1 MTTDNIFGNDIL
13 NGDLTTSLVPELGTE
28 NILIDT
34 APTEIS
40 LLDPLNQ
47 ELSLTEPE
55 IISDEIDFDNNSF
68 NNTASSFNNIAVFN
82 IDPLIAA
89 NAEEFQVNGIDVN
102 DTSFAP
108 PQSQLQFQGGF
119 GDYDGGDDVPLEI
132 KDTEGNVVETFKL
145 TGEGQATLYRDEEH
159 QYVFFSGTDETTIV
173 DIDSVSNIKFGDY
186 IGDSLEI
193 ETSGS
198 IEGGDIVLNNPDEN
212 GLVLNS
218 KGSSTLSGSKYSIIK
233 LDGFSELSAPY
244 SYARGSIDINDLGQV
259 VGVTADSDIL
269 LYDSGEIVNL
279 GTSRLPGV
287 PGDINTESV
296 AINDLGQIIGR
307 STYVID
313 SKGSPVRSFLYDDG
327 QISSINA
334 LGNFGAD
341 VSVRVY
347 DINNSGQI
355 VGYANNGLPVGNNNY
370 KALAFVLNE
379 NGVSSLEPISQG
391 YVYPKNQLGANWSI
405 AKSINDSGQI
415 AGDASDYTFDSPTS
429 TSYGVLYNSS
439 SPTNLG
445 MFDYDGPG
453 AGGSTAYSLN
463 NLGQVVG
470 YSFSNAGIRPFLY
483 SEGELID
490 FGISPYAEYSAAVD
504 INDLSQVIGFSEFRS
519 EYSGTITSSGFIYEN
534 GNLTGL
540 NRLIPRDSGWIIEQ
554 PEAIN
559 NKGQIVGFGN
569 KGAFLLDPIKSLD
582 SKVTVSNI
590 STFGDTVVLQGNEI
604 TLTGNAITTQG
615 GEITFDGA
623 TKVNSNL
630 TIDSSVTEDEVITD
644 GGDITFTGTVDA
656 ASAGSGNLRLQAGT
670 GNILFE
676 DTVGGEATFNNINV
690 LGADIVTATAD
701 ITSDQVIRINATG
714 DIVTQNITSENGRV
728 VFSSE
733 QKSISTLDITS
744 GKEERDN
751 IVLQAGDSVS
761 TRNLSANELGVVR
774 IASGQYLEEDS
785 TVVGDITTESI
796 TGKQIRVD
804 STGNFTATADA
815 LAHDGNVVVNAKQ
828 NITAENITATNG
840 NVRLI
845 SEEKSI
851 TTKDIFTIIP
861 EAVTDEEKTR
871 KGNIILEAIEGVT
884 TANLNAP
891 ESGVVRITSGKIVEN
906 DTETLEDDTILVGDI
921 STQSITGKAVRA
933 VGTGSFTATGDI
945 TAYDGRI
952 TVAVTNDV
960 NTKNINS
967 LANSINLI
975 STEGAVTVDGDLNSE
990 KGGISIH
997 AANDILT
1004 QKIRSFDG
1012 VVALSSY
1019 DGEITI
1025 EDDINAVRGN
1035 VTIAAKEGVEVA
1047 NVTTGVGEVN
1057 IGSGKNI
1064 VANGNIS
1071 TNVGYVNLKA
1081 GGVLDVKNVTTNDG
1095 YISLGA
1101 DSNVEIQSLATSS
1114 GAINLVSAT
1123 GDVAVA
1129 GSINTEGSYVA
1140 IEAALEII
1148 ASAIEA
1154 NGGSIDLVANSDF
1167 GGVGLIATDPNTT
1180 TDVNSTVNE
1189 NLDNLSPEQ
1198 GAAFSEIVSD
1208 VVYYSRPVGEFLIGA
1223 LYATVVNNTSEVFEA
1238 GQFLLQ
1244 YPLAL
1249 TDRDRKYWTQVINN
1263 QSTAFKL
1270 GVELAN
1276 AASIVQGIIEIVSGG
1291 GTFLGGAALCTV
1303 GAGATFGISC
1313 AAGAPAMVTGAAISA
1328 HGLSL
1333 IKNGLENDT
1342 DANLIDDLLA
1352 PQKMASTG
1360 GADGIDGLAKKTGIS
1375 GDSIKKVYGDVSS
1388 NDIEL
1393 LGNKLDKNLAEHLFN
1408 KGDDGSTGSQLVNNV
1423 SDTLKKVGNDNVAIE
1438 SIKSILRKNK
1448 NGKLN
1453 DSKTETAF
1461 SEAADFLGR
1470 YEGRVSGDFP
1480 TRFADAQGKKGAIQ
1494 ARSEIRTAESIL
1506 DGDSP
1511 LGSNVSK
1518 VEGIPTDVSNTG
1530 IPTPDYRITDVSGIS
1545 RLSEIKT
1552 PNQALLDTTNNFDR
1566 NLKKAVNQVK
1576 IKGSKDANAYITMDY
1591 SLQPSTN
1598 MSRDRIKQYTESILN
1613 TSDRQGRKGIEFV
1626 EFIEIL
1632 YKDTAGQSQRLF
1644 LQVRNGILEII
1655 N

>member
-55 IISDEIDFDNNSF
+55 IISDEINFDNNSF
-68 NNTASSFNNIAVFN
+68 NNTVSSFNNIARFN
-82 IDPLIAA
+82 ADPLITA

-145 TGEGQATLYRDEEH
+145 TGEGQATLYRDEEY
-159 QYVFFSGTDETTIV
+159 QYVFFSGTDETTDV
-173 DIDSVSNIKFGDY
+173 DIDSTSNIKFGDY

-193 ETSGS
+193 QTTGS
-198 IEGGDIVLNNPDEN
+198 IEGGNIVLNNPDET
-212 GLVLNS
+212 GLVL
-218 KGSSTLSGSKYSIIK
+218 KSGIENNNTNNTFTSGYKITDLGNVYVN
-233 LDGFSELSAPY
+233 
-244 SYARGSIDINDLGQV
+244 DINDKGQATGYFYALYENNLGRTSRTSK
-259 VGVTADSDIL
+259 GFI
-269 LYDSGEIVNL
+269 YNDSGFNVVEQHLWTTIY
-279 GTSRLPGV
+279 
-287 PGDINTESV
+287 
-296 AINDLGQIIGR
+296 AINDSGDIVGDFADIQQYPWQNPIPADIRSFYTYEGQSFEPLNGFPYKADRLKDINNLGVVVGYDQVKQDYSTNRIWEDTVIYQEDRRERLFINNDNKAEAINDIGQIIGY
-307 STYVID
+307 SDDTKQSFIYGDGTVTVIE
-313 SKGSPVRSFLYDDG
+313 KLPEHRYNIA
-327 QISSINA
+327 Q
-334 LGNFGAD
+334 
-341 VSVRVY
+341 
-347 DINNSGQI
+347 DI
-355 VGYANNGLPVGNNNY
+355 
-370 KALAFVLNE
+370 
-379 NGVSSLEPISQG
+379 
-391 YVYPKNQLGANWSI
+391 
-405 AKSINDSGQI
+405 
-415 AGDASDYTFDSPTS
+415 
-429 TSYGVLYNSS
+429 
-439 SPTNLG
+439 
-445 MFDYDGPG
+445 
-453 AGGSTAYSLN
+453 N

-470 YSFSNAGIRPFLY
+470 HYGIVKTVGGNLSAEAFLY
-483 SEGELID
+483 SDGIIQDLGID
-490 FGISPYAEYSAAVD
+490 AYETG
-504 INDLSQVIGFSEFRS
+504 INDNGQIVISSKGSKPFIYQNGVLTNLNSLINSEFR
-519 EYSGTITSSGFIYEN
+519 N
-534 GNLTGL
+534 A
-540 NRLIPRDSGWIIEQ
+540 GWYLQSAVE
-554 PEAIN
+554 IN
-559 NKGQIVGFGN
+559 NKGQIIGQAWFQGENRGVILSPPSTPSYINVG
-569 KGAFLLDPIKSLD
+569 
-582 SKVTVSNI
+582 NI
-590 STFGDTVVLQGNEI
+590 STFGDTVLLQGNEI
-604 TLTGNAITTQG
+604 TLTGNAITTNG
-615 GEITFDGA
+615 GEITFDSA
-623 TKVNSNL
+623 TTVNGNL
-630 TIDSSVTEDEVITD
+630 TIDSSVTEESVITD
-644 GGDITFTGTVDA
+644 GGDITFTGTLDA

-701 ITSDQVIRINATG
+701 ITSDQVIRINSTG
-714 DIVTQNITSENGRV
+714 DIVTRNITSDNGRV
-728 VFSSE
+728 VLSSE

-744 GKEERDN
+744 GSEERDN

-804 STGNFTATADA
+804 STGNFTTTADA

-840 NVRLI
+840 NVRLT

-851 TTKDIFTIIP
+851 TTKDISTIIP
-861 EAVTDEEKTR
+861 EALTDEEKTR
-871 KGNIILEAIEGVT
+871 KGNIILEAIEGIT
-884 TANLNAP
+884 TENLNAP
-891 ESGVVRITSGKIVEN
+891 ESGVVRITSGDIVKN
-906 DTETLEDDTILVGDI
+906 DTETLEDDTVLIGDI

-945 TAYDGRI
+945 IAHDGKI

-997 AANDILT
+997 AANDIAT

-1025 EDDINAVRGN
+1025 EDDLNAVRGN

-1249 TDRDRKYWTQVINN
+1249 TDRDRRYWTQVINN

-1313 AAGAPAMVTGAAISA
+1313 TAGAPAMVTGAAVFT

-1333 IKNGLENDT
+1333 IKNGIENDT

-1352 PQKMASTG
+1352 PQKMESTG
-1360 GADGIDGLAKKTGIS
+1360 GSNAARGLAQKIGVNPDRVDRVENALEVLGTKKIEQLEGRLNFTETRFRRDTSGQLVSTKENVKLLDRVLGKSKELVYNISKAFDLVDDKAKGINDVDGI
-1375 GDSIKKVYGDVSS
+1375 
-1388 NDIEL
+1388 NDIRATIKQNRDRNNKPQLINDTEL
-1393 LGNKLDKNLAEHLFN
+1393 NTALIENNNFIKQYQGRASGAFANRFGKANSSRLN
-1408 KGDDGSTGSQLVNNV
+1408 STEARG
-1423 SDTLKKVGNDNVAIE
+1423 E
-1438 SIKSILRKNK
+1438 
-1448 NGKLN
+1448 LN
-1453 DSKTETAF
+1453 TAK
-1461 SEAADFLGR
+1461 D
-1470 YEGRVSGDFP
+1470 
-1480 TRFADAQGKKGAIQ
+1480 
-1494 ARSEIRTAESIL
+1494 IL
-1506 DGDSP
+1506 DGNTV
-1511 LGSNVSK
+1511 LGNDVKLRGLSEKTNTQKNPEYLATMFDGNTRLVEVKTLTGK
-1518 VEGIPTDVSNTG
+1518 VERNFNSRLENAISQITGNRTITNPTKNG
-1530 IPTPDYRITDVSGIS
+1530 YIRLDYRQANPTNRQPNWWFEKTKNVLENTDDGNIIPGI
-1545 RLSEIKT
+1545 
-1552 PNQALLDTTNNFDR
+1552 D
-1566 NLKKAVNQVK
+1566 V
-1576 IKGSKDANAYITMDY
+1576 
-1591 SLQPSTN
+1591 
-1598 MSRDRIKQYTESILN
+1598 
-1613 TSDRQGRKGIEFV
+1613 V
-1626 EFIEIL
+1626 EYVEIL
-1632 YKDTAGQSQRLF
+1632 YKNKANEVKTL
-1644 LQVRNGILEII
+1644 LVQVENGIVK
-1655 N
+1655 

>member
-1 MTTDNIFGNDIL
+1 MTTENIFGNDIL

-34 APTEIS
+34 APSEIS
-40 LLDPLNQ
+40 LIDPLNQ

-55 IISDEIDFDNNSF
+55 IISDEIDLDNNSF
-68 NNTASSFNNIAVFN
+68 NNTASSFNNIAIAN

-89 NAEEFQVNGIDVN
+89 NAEEFQVNGIDIN

-145 TGEGQATLYRDEEH
+145 TGEGQATLYRDEEY

-198 IEGGDIVLNNPDEN
+198 IEGGDIVLSEPDET
-212 GLVLNS
+212 GLVLKSGLGNS
-218 KGSSTLSGSKYSIIK
+218 N
-233 LDGFSELSAPY
+233 DSE
-244 SYARGSIDINDLGQV
+244 
-259 VGVTADSDIL
+259 
-269 LYDSGEIVNL
+269 
-279 GTSRLPGV
+279 
-287 PGDINTESV
+287 
-296 AINDLGQIIGR
+296 IIG
-307 STYVID
+307 
-313 SKGSPVRSFLYDDG
+313 YD
-327 QISSINA
+327 
-334 LGNFGAD
+334 
-341 VSVRVY
+341 Y
-347 DINNSGQI
+347 
-355 VGYANNGLPVGNNNY
+355 
-370 KALAFVLNE
+370 
-379 NGVSSLEPISQG
+379 
-391 YVYPKNQLGANWSI
+391 
-405 AKSINDSGQI
+405 
-415 AGDASDYTFDSPTS
+415 
-429 TSYGVLYNSS
+429 
-439 SPTNLG
+439 TNLG
-445 MFDYDGPG
+445 FG
-453 AGGSTAYSLN
+453 AALDIN

-470 YSFSNAGIRPFLY
+470 LISANPESRSKSFGNLFPARDDRSFIYKNNTVEIIDHLDGYTRSIAHAINDLGQVAGY
-483 SEGELID
+483 SETDEVFSTRAFFYDGTDTINLGIISGAIRSDTYAINNSGYVAGTSKGKTKIDYVFLSQGFDLTTIDSLPDFEHRTTYINDLNDSGEIVGALNSREGYKDPTINA
-490 FGISPYAEYSAAVD
+490 FIISEGQYKELGVLPGYHYSIAHSINNSGQVVGEAWYPYNSNFPHRAFFYDGDTIQSLGVLTGGNNSIAYD
-504 INDLSQVIGFSEFRS
+504 INDLGKIVGSSNSSIGNRAVL
-519 EYSGTITSSGFIYEN
+519 YDDGKIVD
-534 GNLTGL
+534 L
-540 NRLIPRDSGWIIEQ
+540 NDWIEPDDGIILKQ
-554 PEAIN
+554 ARAIN
-559 NKGQIVGFGN
+559 NQGQIVGHGKVGN
-569 KGAFLLDPIKSLD
+569 LMTAFLLNPIYGASN
-582 SKVTVSNI
+582 SKITVGNI
-590 STFGDTVVLQGNEI
+590 STFGDTVLLQGNEI
-604 TLTGNAITTQG
+604 TLSGNAITTNG
-615 GEITFDGA
+615 GEITFDGK
-623 TKVNSNL
+623 TKVNGNL
-630 TIDSSVTEDEVITD
+630 TISSSVTEDEVITD

-670 GNILFE
+670 SNVLFE
-676 DTVGGEATFNNINV
+676 DTVGNEATFRNINV

-714 DIVTQNITSENGRV
+714 DIVTQNITSDNGRV

-744 GKEERDN
+744 GKEEKDN
-751 IVLQAGDSVS
+751 IVLQAGDSIS

-804 STGNFTATADA
+804 STGNFIATADA

-840 NVRLI
+840 NVRLT
-845 SEEKSI
+845 SEEKSL
-851 TTKDIFTIIP
+851 TAKDIFTVPP

-871 KGNIILEAIEGVT
+871 KGNIILEAIEGVA
-884 TANLNAP
+884 TANLNAL
-891 ESGVVRITSGKIVEN
+891 ESGVVRITSGEIVEN

-933 VGTGSFTATGDI
+933 VGTGNFTATGDI
-945 TAYDGRI
+945 TAHDGRI
-952 TVAVTNDV
+952 TVAVTNDI

-967 LANSINLI
+967 LAKSINLI
-975 STEGAVTVDGDLNSE
+975 STEGAATVDGDLNSE
-990 KGGISIH
+990 KDGISIH
-997 AANDILT
+997 AANDIAT

-1012 VVALSSY
+1012 AVALSSY

-1035 VTIAAKEGVEVA
+1035 VTIAAKEGVEIA

-1064 VANGNIS
+1064 VANGDIS

-1081 GGVLDVKNVTTNDG
+1081 GGRLDVQSVTTNDG

-1238 GQFLLQ
+1238 GQF
-1244 YPLAL
+1244 Y
-1249 TDRDRKYWTQVINN
+1249 
-1263 QSTAFKL
+1263 F
-1270 GVELAN
+1270 
-1276 AASIVQGIIEIVSGG
+1276 
-1291 GTFLGGAALCTV
+1291 
-1303 GAGATFGISC
+1303 
-1313 AAGAPAMVTGAAISA
+1313 
-1328 HGLSL
+1328 
-1333 IKNGLENDT
+1333 
-1342 DANLIDDLLA
+1342 
-1352 PQKMASTG
+1352 
-1360 GADGIDGLAKKTGIS
+1360 
-1375 GDSIKKVYGDVSS
+1375 
-1388 NDIEL
+1388 
-1393 LGNKLDKNLAEHLFN
+1393 
-1408 KGDDGSTGSQLVNNV
+1408 
-1423 SDTLKKVGNDNVAIE
+1423 
-1438 SIKSILRKNK
+1438 SIL
-1448 NGKLN
+1448 
-1453 DSKTETAF
+1453 
-1461 SEAADFLGR
+1461 
-1470 YEGRVSGDFP
+1470 
-1480 TRFADAQGKKGAIQ
+1480 
-1494 ARSEIRTAESIL
+1494 
-1506 DGDSP
+1506 
-1511 LGSNVSK
+1511 
-1518 VEGIPTDVSNTG
+1518 
-1530 IPTPDYRITDVSGIS
+1530 
-1545 RLSEIKT
+1545 
-1552 PNQALLDTTNNFDR
+1552 
-1566 NLKKAVNQVK
+1566 
-1576 IKGSKDANAYITMDY
+1576 
-1591 SLQPSTN
+1591 
-1598 MSRDRIKQYTESILN
+1598 
-1613 TSDRQGRKGIEFV
+1613 
-1626 EFIEIL
+1626 
-1632 YKDTAGQSQRLF
+1632 
-1644 LQVRNGILEII
+1644 
-1655 N
+1655 